1 MIDGTRSALA
11 VSRDPWH
18 RQDRIQGG
26 KTLCSIADGHETRN
40 SPRKAEAIQLM
51 RLYEGDSVTIGG
63 KLGRNTDSPDPDETD
78 LGDNVVDI
86 TLNIAQ
92 SLVDT
97 LDAKIA
103 GLEKT
108 KPQIVTTEAKWD
120 VRRQAI
126 LADRFLEGQYGERQ
140 GRFNDLWEVF
150 RFAFRL
156 AQASTRTAAV
166 KFFSSPDEGKV
177 RAEVHDC
184 LSMWMDVPGAIYDY
198 PTSMGE
204 VTWWDPY
211 KAADLFGDA
220 YKGAGDQILA
230 AKTTPNHRLG
240 LELLTDDGDHLK
252 QHEERVMM
260 VEGWRFKQGK
270 RDGVYCMTFPG
281 ADEPLVWEP
290 YKYEDPPFVFLGGQR
305 SLTSFWHRTLLKPIV
320 APILRV
326 NEILSAIDRA
336 ERLTPK
342 GVMFYDPE
350 EVSKE
355 QLQVGDDYELIPV
368 PGLSAMKG
376 KPIYETPAPFHPL
389 CLDLVRFYIEQCYN
403 LPGISELH
411 AIGDTKGDWSGAA
424 LRIRKQL
431 INERF
436 STIQSA
442 YVHALTVEASKQII
456 RCAKELVMPGKDGE
470 IPKFSSTWKGQG
482 FMREI
487 DAGVLSV
494 LDRYKYDVSVYPVS
508 ETKNTPES
516 RAQLAEELMST
527 QIITGEAYVS
537 ILQHFD
543 TLGDTKGNEEQTR
556 LVGMQIDKWLTADP
570 EELKGRMFYRG
581 PVRTMAKPE
590 AVVQVNRAYMK
601 ALADD
606 VDDRRLGF
614 FKRYLATLQ
623 KLIQQDMARMPP
635 QMPGAMP
642 GGTSGAPVAPA
653 AAPAPIPPPAVA
665 A

>member
-1 MIDGTRSALA
+1 M
-11 VSRDPWH
+11 
-18 RQDRIQGG
+18 
-26 KTLCSIADGHETRN
+26 LCEVATAYEGRN
-40 SPRKAEAIQLM
+40 SRRKSEAIQLM
-51 RLYEGDSVTIGG
+51 KLYEGESVTARAG
-63 KLGRNTDSPDPDETD
+63 KKTTDHLSDSPTD
-78 LGDNVVDI
+78 LGDDPIEI

-120 VRRQAI
+120 VRRRAL
-126 LADRFLEGQYGERQ
+126 LADRFIEGQYGERQ
-140 GRFNDLWEVF
+140 GRFQDLWEVF

-166 KFFSSPDEGKV
+166 KFFSSQDEGKI

-204 VTWWDPY
+204 TTWWDPY
-211 KAADLFGDA
+211 KLADMFGDA
-220 YKGAGDQILA
+220 YPGCADDILKA
-230 AKTTPNHRLG
+230 RTQPRHSLG
-240 LELLTDDGDHLK
+240 LELLSDDSDYLK
-252 QHEERVMM
+252 MHTERTMV
-260 VEGWRFKQGK
+260 VEGWRFKAGK
-270 RDGVYCMTFPG
+270 KNGVYCMTFPG
-281 ADEPLVWEP
+281 AQQPLVWKP
-290 YKYEDPPFVFLGGQR
+290 YKYEDPPFVFVGGQR
-305 SLTSFWHRTLLKPIV
+305 SLTSFWHRTLLQSV
-320 APILRV
+320 ATPILRV

-342 GVMFYDPE
+342 GVIFFDPE
-350 EVSKE
+350 EISKE
-355 QLQVGDDYELIPV
+355 QMEVGDDFELIPV

-389 CLDLVRFYIEQCYN
+389 CLELVRFYIEQCYN
-403 LPGISELH
+403 LPGVSELH

-442 YVHALTVEASKQII
+442 YVQSLTVEASKQII
-456 RCAKELVMPGKDGE
+456 RCAKEIVSPGEGGE
-470 IPKFSSTWKGQG
+470 SRKFSSVWKGQG
-482 FMREI
+482 FMKEI

-494 LDRYKYDVSVYPVS
+494 LDNYKYDVAVYAVS

-543 TLGDTKGNEEQTR
+543 ALGDAQTNEEQKR
-556 LVGMQIDKWLTADP
+556 LVSIQIDKWLTAEP
-570 EELKGRMFYRG
+570 EDMRSRKFYRG
-581 PVRTMAKPE
+581 PIRSMDKFA

-601 ALADD
+601 AMADE
-606 VDDRRLGF
+606 VDDRRLGY
-614 FKRYLATLQ
+614 FKRYLAELQ
-623 KLIQQDMARMPP
+623 KFILADMARQPP
-635 QMPGAMP
+635 ANGAPAMPGA
-642 GGTSGAPVAPA
+642 APPAPA
-653 AAPAPIPPPAVA
+653 AAPPPAVA